1 MDQPLLKSAAGRGAI
16 AGRAAVANCQALAGC
31 TAIAGAAPL
40 TLWSTMAGWT
50 AMAGF
55 AGALA
60 MGGCSLF
67 NDSLN
72 ELDPALRDSTL
83 ILLPASEHR
92 PVARRHILES
102 FGSFGCVS
110 CPEAEARLAQYIHP
124 ELGSPG
130 YNPDL
135 IVINYHVKFG
145 SISDP
150 WVTPA
155 IQAWNDRNG
164 YVSLPQAVMD
174 GSNARY
180 GIREKDVS
188 FKEGEY
194 DSLAAR
200 AKRSPAD
207 TWLDLRLDSSGIAY
221 DTAAGRIRFRFE
233 VRNLDVTSAGALDFR
248 VLVVKNKSA
257 IIPIYPTP
265 WEVIV
270 METGDT
276 GADGLKLALPGL
288 SALTAKAFNVDLSV
302 PSETGKHVRPPP
314 KGPETLTDYALVML
328 ARDANGTVLNVAA
341 CKYRPK

>member
-1 MDQPLLKSAAGRGAI
+1 MDQPLLKSAAERGAI
-16 AGRAAVANCQALAGC
+16 AKRAAIAVWTATASLAGILALAGM
-31 TAIAGAAPL
+31 IL
-40 TLWSTMAGWT
+40 L
-50 AMAGF
+50 
-55 AGALA
+55 
-60 MGGCSLF
+60 GGCSPFDDPLQ
-67 NDSLN
+67 

-83 ILLPASEHR
+83 IALPASEHL

-102 FGSFGCVS
+102 FGSYGCVS
-110 CPEAEARLAQYIHP
+110 CPEAEARLAPYIHP
-124 ELGSPG
+124 ELGSSG

-145 SISDP
+145 SINDP

-155 IQAWNDRNG
+155 IQALNDRKG

-188 FKEGEY
+188 FRDGEY

-200 AKRSPAD
+200 AKHSSPE
-207 TWLDLRLDSSGIAY
+207 TWLALRMDTTGIAY
-221 DTAAGRIRFRFE
+221 DTSAGRIRFRFE
-233 VRNLDVTSAGALDFR
+233 VRNLDVTSSSALDFR

-270 METGDT
+270 METSDA
-276 GADGLKLALPGL
+276 GADGLKMALPGL
-288 SALTAKAFNVDLSV
+288 SALTAKAFSVDLAV

-314 KGPETLTDYALVML
+314 QGPETLTDYALVVL
-328 ARDANGTVLNVAA
+328 ARDANGAVLNVAA